1 METITAVFNPNNPL
15 LYIILIWS
23 LAWKGTALWKASRN
37 NQNIWFICLFIIN
50 TVGILEIIYILFFQR
65 NKNID
70 RSSRRLK
77 NRNK

>member
-1 METITAVFNPNNPL
+1 METITAIFNPNNPL
-15 LYIILIWS
+15 LYIVLIWS

-65 NKNID
+65 NKNKKGSA
-70 RSSRRLK
+70 RP
-77 NRNK
+77 